1 MAGYSEEYKR
11 IRKEAEEKWPQWKI
25 DYYNANFAISAHA
38 KKLERKLPVGEE
50 VCKMRN
56 LK

>member
-25 DYYNANFAISAHA
+25 DYYNANCAISAHA
-38 KKLERKLPVGEE
+38 KKLERKLPVGKE
-50 VCKMRN
+50 VSKMRN